1 MNGYERMMMAKI
13 EALEKKV
20 LTAKRYCETEEE
32 AHRNN
37 VDFNNDHGFIYYS
50 KQLHL
55 IPERREASLASIQRK
70 KDTFTAQK
78 ESAISKLRAD
88 AELLRR
94 KMEQKETEI
103 GILEALI
110 ENNNSIT
117 QKETED
123 TLSKYDSQVTEY
135 IQKTKDIKES
145 LSYPTGKMYLKN
157 RELIGILEKEIAE
170 ARRGM
175 DEILEQD
182 RIRKRASMQAEMK
195 REIAEAERRAE
206 EERLQALRIKAQER
220 IAIEEKKQA
229 RRDAL
234 RKEREQEV
242 LEELENLEKTQNS
255 VLGK

>member
-1 MNGYERMMMAKI
+1 MMMAKI

-20 LTAKRYCETEEE
+20 LTARRYCETEEE

-37 VDFNNDHGFIYYS
+37 VDYNNDHGFQYYC

-78 ESAISKLRAD
+78 ESAISKLKAD

-110 ENNNSIT
+110 ENNNSIS
-117 QKETED
+117 QKEVEEA
-123 TLSKYDSQVTEY
+123 LSKYDSQVTEY

-157 RELIGILEKEIAE
+157 RELIIILEKEIAE
-170 ARRGM
+170 AKRGM

-182 RIRKRASMQAEMK
+182 RLRKRASALAEIK
-195 REIAEAERRAE
+195 RQQDEADRKERE
-206 EERLQALRIKAQER
+206 DRLDALRIKSQEK
-220 IAIEEKKQA
+220 IAIEERKKA
-229 RRDAL
+229 RWDAL
-234 RKEREQEV
+234 RKEREEEV
-242 LEELENLEKTQNS
+242 LEELQNLQNS
-255 VLGK
+255 VLEK